1 MSQSTKTLGMR
12 GEALAAKYLS
22 SRGYRICE
30 QNYRVRIGE
39 LDIIAMK
46 QDVIVFVEV
55 KTRKSLHCGF
65 PAESVKRCIVKET
78 KTNQKKII
86 KTAQFFL
93 RQRHLEGCPC
103 RFDVIEVYVRP
114 ERTWEVRHIQGAFEV

>member
-1 MSQSTKTLGMR
+1 MSKSTKTLGMQ

-22 SRGYRICE
+22 SHGYRICE
-30 QNYRVRIGE
+30 QNYHVRIGE
-39 LDIIAMK
+39 LDIVAMK
-46 QDVIVFVEV
+46 QDVVVFVEV

-65 PAESVKRCIVKET
+65 PAESVNYYK
-78 KTNQKKII
+78 QQKII

>member
-46 QDVIVFVEV
+46 RDVIVFVEV

-65 PAESVKRCIVKET
+65 PAESVNFFK
-78 KTNQKKII
+78 QQKII
-86 KTAQFFL
+86 KATQFFL

>member
-1 MSQSTKTLGMR
+1 MSKTTKTLGKQ
-12 GEALAAKYLS
+12 GEALAAEYL
-22 SRGYRICE
+22 RFHGYRVCA

-55 KTRKSLHCGF
+55 KTRRSLNCGF
-65 PAESVKRCIVKET
+65 PAESVNFYK
-78 KTNQKKII
+78 QQKII